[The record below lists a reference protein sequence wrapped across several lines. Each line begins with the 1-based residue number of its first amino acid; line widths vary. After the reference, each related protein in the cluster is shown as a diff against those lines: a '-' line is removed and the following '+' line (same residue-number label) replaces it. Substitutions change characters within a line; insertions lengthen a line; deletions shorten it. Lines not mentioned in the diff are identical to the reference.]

1 MLDDWKINWEWRDLP
16 PEVWDFIKA
25 HKFFGMIIPKE
36 YGGLGFSPYAHSE
49 VVRKISS
56 RSLAA
61 AVTVMVPN
69 SLGPGELLMRFGTKE
84 QQQRWLPRLADGRDI
99 PCFGL
104 TSPEAGSDAASMIDS
119 GIICKGNFEGR
130 EVLGLRL
137 NWHKRYITLGPV
149 ATLLGLAFKAY
160 DPDHLVGQQEELG
173 ITVALIPTH
182 LPGVEIGHRH
192 LPAMQVFQNGPN
204 WGRDVF
210 IPMDYIIGGQ
220 ERLGQG
226 WKMLM
231 TALAAG
237 RGISLPSLSAAG
249 AAYAART
256 TGAYARIR
264 EQFNIPI
271 GKFEGI
277 EEPLARIAGTAYLL
291 DAARRLTCAALNQ
304 GHHPAVISGIMK
316 LQATERMRIAIDD
329 AMDIH
334 GGKAVIDGPQNYMG
348 NLYRSVPVGITVE
361 GANILTRNLIVFG
374 QGAIRA
380 HPYLLRG
387 DERARRRRTA
397 PRGSTPSTRRSGN
410 MSATASPRCSGPG
423 AAAGAA
429 ACSSPAPD
437 AGEATGFYR
446 QLSRYSS
453 AFALCADMALLTLG
467 GALKRKEML
476 SARFGDILSELYL
489 LSAALKRWQD
499 EGRQAADFAALEW
512 CMASGFRTIENR
524 FAEILANLP
533 NRFVAV
539 ILKFLIQ
546 PFGARVLGPSDRVV
560 HQCAQLVLEP
570 SAARDRLTPDLS
582 HVDDD
587 RGVARLEKAFLLVTG
602 AEDIARKMRAAHIH
616 DWQGGA
622 SRRASSRKAEGEQ
635 IAAAHEAVAKV
646 IEVDD
651 FAPEALSPIYK
662 KPADVHQFFQE
673 LGETEGGKL
682 MARPVYIIDGS
693 RTPFLK
699 ARSGPGPFTP
709 VDLAVQCGRPLL
721 ARQPF
726 APDAFDQVILGCV
739 NVIADEMN
747 PARVAALRLGM
758 GEAMVAFTVQ
768 INCGSGMQ
776 SIDTGLSL
784 HPRRR
789 LGSDPGRRRGSAE
802 LRAAGLAAAGR
813 ALVRG
818 PGRRQGHSAARSGGD
833 RESAP
838 GLFQADHR
846 PRARADRSDHRTQ
859 HGADRRS
866 GRPSLRHHPRAIGCL
881 CGRKPQAAGQRAGA
895 RFSQGRGR
903 DRVRARR
910 QILRS

>member
-1 MLDDWKINWEWRDLP
+1 MNSFRRDFITKPIFSLARGVLPSMSDTEREALEAGDVWWDADLFTGNPDWSKLLSQKPAMLTAEEKAFLDGPVDDLCAMLDDWRINWEWRDLP
-16 PEVWDFIKA
+16 PEVWDFIKDK
-25 HKFFGMIIPKE
+25 KFFGMIIPKE
-36 YGGLGFSPYAHSE
+36 FGGLGFSPYAHSE
-49 VVRKISS
+49 VVRKVSS

-69 SLGPGELLMRFGTKE
+69 SLGPGELLMRFGTRE
-84 QQQRWLPRLADGRDI
+84 QQERWLPRLADGRDI

-119 GIICKGNFEGR
+119 GVICKGNFEGS

-149 ATLLGLAFKAY
+149 STLLGLAFKAY
-160 DPDHLVGQQEELG
+160 DPDHLVGSRGELG

-204 WGRDVF
+204 WGKDVF

-249 AAYAART
+249 AACAART

-264 EQFNIPI
+264 EQFGISI

-291 DAARRLTCAALNQ
+291 DAARRLTCAALNE

-334 GGKAVIDGPQNYMG
+334 GGKAVIDGPQNYLG
-348 NLYRSVPVGITVE
+348 SLYRSVPVGITVE

-380 HPYLLRG
+380 HPYLLQEMNALG
-387 DERARRRRTA
+387 EEDRARGLDAFDKVFWQHVGHSLTTLFRA
-397 PRGSTPSTRRSGN
+397 LGRSW
-410 MSATASPRCSGPG
+410 SGG
-423 AAAGAA
+423 MLA
-429 ACSSPAPD
+429 PAPD
-437 AGEATGFYR
+437 AGKASAFYR
-446 QLSRYSS
+446 QLSRHSS

-489 LSAALKRWQD
+489 LSAALKRWND
-499 EGRQAADFAALEW
+499 EGRQEADFAALDW
-512 CMASGFRTIENR
+512 CMATGFRTIENR

-533 NRFVAV
+533 NRFVALV
-539 ILKFLIQ
+539 LKFVIQ
-546 PFGARVLGPSDRVV
+546 PLGARVLGPSDRVV
-560 HQCAQLVLEP
+560 HECAQIVLAP

-587 RGVARLEKAFLLVTG
+587 RGVARLEKAFLLVHAT
-602 AEDIARKMRAAHIH
+602 EEITKRMHSARID
-616 DWQGGA
+616 DWQEAVKRGVITQ
-622 SRRASSRKAEGEQ
+622 AEGEQ

-651 FAPEALSPIYK
+651 FAPEALSPIYRE
-662 KPADVHQFFQE
+662 PADVHRFFQE
-673 LGETEGGKL
+673 LGE
-682 MARPVYIIDGS
+682 
-693 RTPFLK
+693 
-699 ARSGPGPFTP
+699 
-709 VDLAVQCGRPLL
+709 Q
-721 ARQPF
+721 
-726 APDAFDQVILGCV
+726 
-739 NVIADEMN
+739 
-747 PARVAALRLGM
+747 
-758 GEAMVAFTVQ
+758 
-768 INCGSGMQ
+768 
-776 SIDTGLSL
+776 
-784 HPRRR
+784 
-789 LGSDPGRRRGSAE
+789 
-802 LRAAGLAAAGR
+802 RAA
-813 ALVRG
+813 
-818 PGRRQGHSAARSGGD
+818 S
-833 RESAP
+833 
-838 GLFQADHR
+838 
-846 PRARADRSDHRTQ
+846 
-859 HGADRRS
+859 
-866 GRPSLRHHPRAIGCL
+866 
-881 CGRKPQAAGQRAGA
+881 
-895 RFSQGRGR
+895 
-903 DRVRARR
+903 
-910 QILRS
+910 

>member
-1 MLDDWKINWEWRDLP
+1 MSFRRDYLSKPIFSWARGVLPTMSDTEREALEAGDVWWDADLFTGNPDWSKLLAFSPARLTDEENAFLHGPVDELCAMLDEWKINWEWRDLP
-16 PEVWDFIKA
+16 PEVWSFIKA
-25 HKFFGMIIPKE
+25 KKFFGMIIPRE
-36 YGGLGFSPYAHSE
+36 FGGLGFSPYAHSE

-56 RSLAA
+56 RSLTA

-84 QQQRWLPRLADGRDI
+84 QQDRWLPRLAAGQDI

-104 TSPEAGSDAASMIDS
+104 TSPEAGSDAASMIDT

-130 EVLGLRL
+130 EVIGLKL

-160 DPDHLVGQQEELG
+160 DPDHLVGSEQELG

-182 LPGVEIGHRH
+182 LPGVSIGHRH

-204 WGRDVF
+204 WGKDVF
-210 IPMDYIIGGQ
+210 IPLDYIIGGQ

-264 EQFNIPI
+264 EQFGISI
-271 GKFEGI
+271 SKFEGI

-291 DAARRLTCAALNQ
+291 DAARRLTCAALNE

-316 LQATERMRIAIDD
+316 LHATERMRIAIDD

-334 GGKAVIDGPQNYMG
+334 GGKAVIDGPQNYLG
-348 NLYRSVPVGITVE
+348 GLYRSVPVGITVE

-380 HPYLLRG
+380 HPYLLQEMNALSETDRDKG
-387 DERARRRRTA
+387 LTAFDTAFWKHVGHSFATMFRAW
-397 PRGSTPSTRRSGN
+397 GRSWTFGLF
-410 MSATASPRCSGPG
+410 A
-423 AAAGAA
+423 
-429 ACSSPAPD
+429 PAPD
-437 AGEATGFYR
+437 AGDATEFYR

-499 EGRQAADFAALEW
+499 EGRQKEDLPALEW
-512 CMASGFRTIENR
+512 CMASGFKTIENR

-533 NRFVAV
+533 NRPVAWM
-539 ILKFLIQ
+539 LKFLIQ
-546 PFGARVLGPSDRVV
+546 PFGARVTGPSDRVV
-560 HQCAQLVLEP
+560 HLCAQLVLSP
-570 SAARDRLTPDLS
+570 SAARDRLTPDLAF
-582 HVDDD
+582 VEDD
-587 RGVARLEKAFLLVTG
+587 GGIARLEKAFRLVIA
-602 AEDIARKMRAAHIH
+602 AEDAAKQLRAARLH
-616 DWQGGA
+616 DWKDAVKKGVLTEA
-622 SRRASSRKAEGEQ
+622 DGEKL
-635 IAAAHEAVAKV
+635 AAAHEAVAKV

-662 KPADVHQFFQE
+662 KTADVHQFFQE
-673 LGETEGGKL
+673 LGE
-682 MARPVYIIDGS
+682 
-693 RTPFLK
+693 
-699 ARSGPGPFTP
+699 
-709 VDLAVQCGRPLL
+709 Q
-721 ARQPF
+721 
-726 APDAFDQVILGCV
+726 
-739 NVIADEMN
+739 
-747 PARVAALRLGM
+747 
-758 GEAMVAFTVQ
+758 
-768 INCGSGMQ
+768 
-776 SIDTGLSL
+776 
-784 HPRRR
+784 
-789 LGSDPGRRRGSAE
+789 
-802 LRAAGLAAAGR
+802 RAA
-813 ALVRG
+813 
-818 PGRRQGHSAARSGGD
+818 S
-833 RESAP
+833 
-838 GLFQADHR
+838 
-846 PRARADRSDHRTQ
+846 
-859 HGADRRS
+859 
-866 GRPSLRHHPRAIGCL
+866 
-881 CGRKPQAAGQRAGA
+881 
-895 RFSQGRGR
+895 
-903 DRVRARR
+903 
-910 QILRS
+910 

>member
-1 MLDDWKINWEWRDLP
+1 MSFRRDFISKPIFSWARGVLPSMSDTEREALEAGDVWWDADLFTGNPDWSKLLATAQAKLTAEEQAFLNGPVDELCAMLDEWKINWEWRDLP
-16 PEVWDFIKA
+16 PEAWSFIKR

-36 YGGLGFSPYAHSE
+36 HGGLGFSPYAHSE
-49 VVRKISS
+49 VVRKLSS
-56 RSLAA
+56 RSLTA

-84 QQQRWLPRLADGRDI
+84 QQDRWLPRLAEGTDI

-104 TSPEAGSDAASMIDS
+104 TSPEAGSDAASMVDT
-119 GIICKGNFEGR
+119 GIICKGDFEGR

-160 DPDHLVGQQEELG
+160 DPDHLVGAEEDLG

-182 LPGVEIGHRH
+182 LPGVEIGRRH

-210 IPMDYIIGGQ
+210 IPLDYIIGGQ

-264 EQFNIPI
+264 EQFGISI
-271 GKFEGI
+271 SKFEGI

-316 LQATERMRIAIDD
+316 LHATERMRVVIDD

-348 NLYRSVPVGITVE
+348 NLYRAVPVGITVE

-380 HPYLLRG
+380 HPFLL
-387 DERARRRRTA
+387 DEMNALGEADRAKGLDAFDKAFWAHVGHSFKTMFRA
-397 PRGSTPSTRRSGN
+397 WGRSWTGGLF
-410 MSATASPRCSGPG
+410 A
-423 AAAGAA
+423 
-429 ACSSPAPD
+429 PAPD
-437 AGEATGFYR
+437 AGEATRFYR

-499 EGRQAADFAALEW
+499 EGRQREDFAALEW

-546 PFGARVLGPSDRVV
+546 PFGAKVTGPSDRVV

-570 SAARDRLTPDLS
+570 SAARDRLTADLS

-587 RGVARLEKAFLLVTG
+587 GGVARLEKAFLLVTA
-602 AEDIARKMRAAHIH
+602 AENISRTMRAARLH
-616 DWQGGA
+616 DWREAVKKGA
-622 SRRASSRKAEGEQ
+622 ISQADGEKLKAAQ
-635 IAAAHEAVAKV
+635 EAVAKV

-651 FAPEALSPIYK
+651 FAPEALSPIYRK
-662 KPADVHQFFQE
+662 AADVHQFFQE
-673 LGETEGGKL
+673 LGE
-682 MARPVYIIDGS
+682 
-693 RTPFLK
+693 
-699 ARSGPGPFTP
+699 
-709 VDLAVQCGRPLL
+709 Q
-721 ARQPF
+721 
-726 APDAFDQVILGCV
+726 
-739 NVIADEMN
+739 
-747 PARVAALRLGM
+747 
-758 GEAMVAFTVQ
+758 
-768 INCGSGMQ
+768 
-776 SIDTGLSL
+776 
-784 HPRRR
+784 
-789 LGSDPGRRRGSAE
+789 
-802 LRAAGLAAAGR
+802 RAA
-813 ALVRG
+813 
-818 PGRRQGHSAARSGGD
+818 S
-833 RESAP
+833 
-838 GLFQADHR
+838 
-846 PRARADRSDHRTQ
+846 
-859 HGADRRS
+859 
-866 GRPSLRHHPRAIGCL
+866 
-881 CGRKPQAAGQRAGA
+881 
-895 RFSQGRGR
+895 
-903 DRVRARR
+903 
-910 QILRS
+910 